1 MVPFL
6 DNTSNAEK
14 KKKGGGAE
22 AGAVGGVEGQA
33 FVKLAGVLCVTER
46 LFFVTKFWFTRR
58 SCGGGLLKPV
68 GDE

>member
-6 DNTSNAEK
+6 DNISNAEK

-33 FVKLAGVLCVTER
+33 SVKLAVRDGAV
-46 LFFVTKFWFTRR
+46 FFCYQILVHTAKLRR
-58 SCGGGLLKPV
+58 WTAEASGG
-68 GDE
+68 